1 MAFLSN
7 NTLLVINSLTSTINI
22 CLGIGLIAG
31 IYIFSCTIYRHSANF
46 GKITTQIDDLE
57 HSNSVLHQIIKVY
70 LTELRSPH
78 TRPPPPYSPSNR
90 SNSTLSHSVQI
101 DREVDTAGTARTRH
115 IIGTNTGARGSPPFS
130 VITHTPRQNQL
141 TPRGTLNTL
150 V

>member
-7 NTLLVINSLTSTINI
+7 NTLLVINSLTSIINI
-22 CLGIGLIAG
+22 CLGTALLVG

-57 HSNSVLHQIIKVY
+57 HSNSVLHQIVKVY
-70 LTELRSPH
+70 LAELRSPH
-78 TRPPPPYSPSNR
+78 TRPPPPYTPSR
-90 SNSTLSHSVQI
+90 QNSTPSSQTHSEREI
-101 DREVDTAGTARTRH
+101 DTTSTARIRH
-115 IIGTNTGARGSPPFS
+115 IIGTTIGARGSPPFS
-130 VITHTPRQNQL
+130 VTTHTPAHNNL